1 MKQIVG
7 VLGGMGP
14 LATVDFLRKIVEET
28 PASCDQEHIPLVIY
42 SVPQIPDRSHSIIA
56 DGESPLPMLLRGA
69 KTLQDSGAA
78 FIAIPCNT
86 AHYWHQALAA
96 GLDIPVLHIADCVCA
111 QIRRMNSGS
120 APIGVL
126 ATAGT
131 LQAGFYREKLEADG
145 HPMLCPPADEQADL
159 VGHGIQLVKQGKI
172 LEGGRLLDAA
182 LEHLLARG
190 AGTVILACTEIPLGL
205 AAIASQRQSRTIDA
219 TLSLAR
225 ACVQR
230 ATAAA

>member
-28 PASCDQEHIPLVIY
+28 PASCDQEHIPLVVY

-86 AHYWHQALAA
+86 AHYWHRALAA

-111 QIRRMNSGS
+111 QIEHMNAGS

-126 ATAGT
+126 ATEGT
-131 LQAGFYREKLEADG
+131 LQAGFYQEKLKAHG
-145 HPMLCPPADEQADL
+145 HPMLRPTAEEQNAL
-159 VGHGIQLVKQGKI
+159 VGQGIQLVKQGKI

-182 LEHLLARG
+182 VDRLLARG
-190 AGTVILACTEIPLGL
+190 ACTVILACTEIPLGL
-205 AAIASQRQSRTIDA
+205 SAVASQWQTRTIDA

-225 ACVQR
+225 ACVRR
-230 ATAAA
+230 ATAA

>member
-1 MKQIVG
+1 MKQLVG

-14 LATVDFLRKIVEET
+14 LATVDFLRKVVEET

-42 SVPQIPDRSHSIIA
+42 SVPQIPDRSHSIMA

-69 KTLQDSGAA
+69 KTLQDAGAA

-86 AHYWHQALAA
+86 AHYWYQPLAA

-111 QIRRMNSGS
+111 QLAQMNADR

-126 ATAGT
+126 GTEGT
-131 LQAGFYREKLEADG
+131 LQAGFYQEKLKEYG
-145 HPMLCPPADEQADL
+145 YPMLRPTAEEQTTL
-159 VGHGIQLVKQGKI
+159 VGQGIQLVKQGKI
-172 LEGGRLLDAA
+172 LAGGRLLDAA
-182 LEHLLARG
+182 VDRLLARG
-190 AGTVILACTEIPLGL
+190 ACTVILACTEIPVGL
-205 AAIASQRQSRTIDA
+205 SAIDSQRQNRTIDA

-225 ACVQR
+225 ACVRR
-230 ATAAA
+230 ATTA